1 MSWQPGYHA
10 GGFYRDS
17 APSAHQ
23 LRRDRAVARRFMV
36 KHLAEVACIHTL
48 SAHTAPVRQFALM
61 GERRVELLGDPSGE
75 RIVELE
81 RAEVGFA
88 SHHASSTRQREFGS
102 RGNLGNFWASAALKA
117 TFAACLRSDCSSAV
131 RRLLGDFMYALFLEQ
146 QDGHLE
152 WFCTAPD
159 EERARVV
166 ARFSSKYGSSPV
178 VVMKQSHGASTGV
191 AAFRD
196 GQPVPLKN

>member
-10 GGFYRDS
+10 LGFYRDS

-48 SAHTAPVRQFALM
+48 SAHNAPVRQFALM

-81 RAEVGFA
+81 RVEVGFA

-117 TFAACLRSDCSSAV
+117 TFAARLRSDCSSAV

-159 EERARVV
+159 EERGKMLPLLHTDSRD
-166 ARFSSKYGSSPV
+166 PP
-178 VVMKQSHGASTGV
+178 SHGTAYEWKPH
-191 AAFRD
+191 
-196 GQPVPLKN
+196 QE

>member
-1 MSWQPGYHA
+1 MGQA
-10 GGFYRDS
+10 
-17 APSAHQ
+17 A
-23 LRRDRAVARRFMV
+23 AR
-36 KHLAEVACIHTL
+36 
-48 SAHTAPVRQFALM
+48 
-61 GERRVELLGDPSGE
+61 
-75 RIVELE
+75 
-81 RAEVGFA
+81 
-88 SHHASSTRQREFGS
+88 
-102 RGNLGNFWASAALKA
+102 KA
-117 TFAACLRSDCSSAV
+117 TFAARLRSNCSGAV
-131 RRLLGDFMYALFLEQ
+131 RLLRGDFMYALFLEQ

-178 VVMKQSHGASTGV
+178 VVMKQSHGANTGV

>member
-1 MSWQPGYHA
+1 MPG
-10 GGFYRDS
+10 G
-17 APSAHQ
+17 
-23 LRRDRAVARRFMV
+23 
-36 KHLAEVACIHTL
+36 
-48 SAHTAPVRQFALM
+48 
-61 GERRVELLGDPSGE
+61 
-75 RIVELE
+75 
-81 RAEVGFA
+81 
-88 SHHASSTRQREFGS
+88 
-102 RGNLGNFWASAALKA
+102 
-117 TFAACLRSDCSSAV
+117 
-131 RRLLGDFMYALFLEQ
+131 FMYALFLEQ

-178 VVMKQSHGASTGV
+178 VVMKQSHGANTGV